1 MIIHLCVNDPN
12 NGNSTERLYAIQFDD
27 VLKLESAF
35 IPDPNVVCRL
45 ISHGPDMRI
54 RIGRKTFPIKKYSY
68 WVGNWCWD
76 AVWVDDKTATEIL
89 AHIQGLKLH
98 GRQKFKPEE
107 DMTEIW
113 DKYMSCEKIT
123 FPVKYMIEDGKI
135 VVAK

>member
-45 ISHGPDMRI
+45 ISNGPEMQI
-54 RIGRKTFPIKKYSY
+54 RIGRKTFPIKNYSY

-76 AVWVDDKTATEIL
+76 AIWVDDDIATEIL
-89 AHIQGLKLH
+89 AHVQGLKLY
-98 GRQKFKPEE
+98 GRQKFEPEE
-107 DMTEIW
+107 ALTVIW
-113 DKYMSCEKIT
+113 DKYVNGENIT
-123 FPVKYMIEDGKI
+123 FPVENMIEDRTI
-135 VVAK
+135 VIEK

>member
-45 ISHGPDMRI
+45 ISNGPEMRI
-54 RIGRKTFPIKKYSY
+54 RIGRKTFPINKYSY

-76 AVWVDDKTATEIL
+76 AIFVDDDIATEIL
-89 AHIQGLKLH
+89 AHVQGLELR
-98 GRQKFKPEE
+98 GIQKFQPEE
-107 DMTEIW
+107 AMTEIW
-113 DKYMSCEKIT
+113 DKYENGENIT